1 MKLFV
6 ISSAHLFKG
15 EAALINQLFEAGMPV
30 LHLRKENPD
39 RQEYAG
45 LISAVDECFHHRFA
59 LHQFHELSAD
69 FPGVKRL
76 HYPEW
81 MRKQPTQTVK
91 NDEFTRSTSIHNL
104 NELNEVQGFAY
115 TFFGPVF
122 DSFSKPGYKSR
133 LAGDFKVPVMENTT
147 PIIAIGGIDAD
158 KIEPLKQMGFEGAAV
173 LGALWNDKEQALT
186 NFNKIK
192 RICSS

>member
-6 ISSAHLFKG
+6 ISASYFFKG

-45 LISAVDECFHHRFA
+45 LISAVDERFHHSIA
-59 LHQFHELSAD
+59 LHQFHELRKE

-81 MRKQPTQTVK
+81 MRKKTIQTFK
-91 NDEFTRSTSIHNL
+91 NEEFTRSTSIHNL
-104 NELNEVQGFAY
+104 NDLNGVQGFAY
-115 TFFGPVF
+115 TFYGPVF

-133 LAGDFKVPVMENTT
+133 LAGDFKVPVLENTT

-173 LGALWNDKEQALT
+173 LGTLWNNKEQALT

>member
-6 ISSAHLFKG
+6 ISSAHFFEG
-15 EAALINQLFEAGMPV
+15 EATLINQLFEAGMPV

-45 LISAVDECFHHRFA
+45 LISAVDECFHHRIA
-59 LHQFHELSAD
+59 LHQFHELSAE

-76 HYPEW
+76 HYPGW
-81 MRKQPTQTVK
+81 MRNQPKQIIK
-91 NDEFTRSTSIHNL
+91 NEIFTTSTSIHNL
-104 NELNEVQGFAY
+104 NELNRVQGFAY
-115 TFFGPVF
+115 TFYGPVF

-133 LAGDFKVPVMENTT
+133 LARDFKVPVQENTT
-147 PIIAIGGIDAD
+147 PLIALGGIDAD
-158 KIEPLKQMGFEGAAV
+158 KIECLKQMGFEGAAV
-173 LGALWNDKEQALT
+173 LGALWNHKEHAVA

-192 RICSS
+192 SICSS